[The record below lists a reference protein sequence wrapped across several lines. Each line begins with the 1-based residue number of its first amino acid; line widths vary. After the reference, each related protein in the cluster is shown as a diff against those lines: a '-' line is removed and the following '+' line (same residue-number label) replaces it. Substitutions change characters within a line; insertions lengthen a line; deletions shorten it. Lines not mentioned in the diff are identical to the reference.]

1 MNREKIA
8 EEMARLK
15 GTETEKNLRAAYA
28 GESQAH
34 VKYNLLPIKLKRI
47 RTVPARL
54 LTYSEK
60 QPIMKEHMPRSSSG
74 LSEI

>member
-34 VKYNLLPIKLKRI
+34 VKYNLFANK
-47 RTVPARL
+47 A
-54 LTYSEK
+54 EK
-60 QPIMKEHMPRSSSG
+60 DPDC
-74 LSEI
+74 

>member
-34 VKYNLLPIKLKRI
+34 VKYNLFANK
-47 RTVPARL
+47 A
-54 LTYSEK
+54 EK
-60 QPIMKEHMPRSSSG
+60 DPDCSHQISDLFRETANNERAHAK
-74 LSEI
+74 I

>member
-34 VKYNLLPIKLKRI
+34 VKYNLFANKAEKDPDCSR
-47 RTVPARL
+47 RL